1 MFPSLARRGIFVP
14 SKVTMAAALSTQA
27 EAAISAALS
36 RAKWND
42 VKDEVLEIRNLMR
55 EGTTNHSVGLP
66 CPSLQQDVNDKLRG
80 LHALVQNQQR
90 NEAFA
95 QVHALKSMVKN
106 ELYHHRQQQMM
117 SFSTVAERQVDDFE
131 DKVHAL
137 HWADVEGEV
146 DTIKHIL
153 HESSTNHAV
162 SAPDVE
168 LQKFIENTL
177 DDIKVM
183 LENNPTQRGLVFS
196 KIHALK
202 GFVKQRLYNGL
213 TTKDHVRAFEKEM
226 EALRWS
232 DIKNE
237 MEELHQLMREG
248 TTNHAVALP
257 SPELEKAV
265 DDGLR
270 EIDAMIQ
277 SQPTPE
283 VHDQVFERIRK
294 LKGMVKAEI
303 YK

>member
-1 MFPSLARRGIFVP
+1 MLPALARRGVFIP
-14 SKVTMAAALSTQA
+14 SKVTMAAALSTQT
-27 EAAISAALS
+27 EAAIAAALN

-66 CPSLQQDVNDKLRG
+66 TPTLQQDVNDKLRG
-80 LHALVQNQQR
+80 LHALVQNKQR

-95 QVHALKSMVKN
+95 QVHALKAMVKD

-117 SFSTVAERQVDDFE
+117 AFSTVAERQVDDFDE
-131 DKVHAL
+131 TMQDL
-137 HWADVEGEV
+137 HWTDVKGEV
-146 DTIKHIL
+146 DNIKSIL

-162 SAPDVE
+162 NAPDAE
-168 LQKFIENTL
+168 LEKFIEKTL
-177 DDIKVM
+177 EDIKGM
-183 LENNPTQRGLVFS
+183 LEKNPTQHGLVFG

-202 GFVKQRLYNGL
+202 GFVKQRLYTGL

-226 EALRWS
+226 QALRWC

-237 MEELHQLMREG
+237 MEEIHQLMQEG

-257 SPELEKAV
+257 SPELEKTV

-277 SQPTPE
+277 ANPSPV
-283 VHDQVFERIRK
+283 VHDQVFDLIHK
-294 LKGMVKAEI
+294 LKGMVKSEI